1 MRDAVPSPEARTVR
15 WLIGYFGF
23 FQTVHVLVNIRALA
37 RFHRGAE
44 TFPANPPAGGWS
56 DETRATFQ
64 GMAGID
70 AVAGLVTIAFVVDRR
85 RNGELWPWLGTVA
98 LTLANYSAVLYAFPT
113 REAGA
118 WREHPVSYWGLYIAY
133 LPIVALS
140 VLFVWW
146 GVRGDL

>member
-1 MRDAVPSPEARTVR
+1 MDARIVK

-44 TFPANPPAGGWS
+44 TFPANPSAGGWA
-56 DETRATFQ
+56 DETRATFR
-64 GMAGID
+64 GMASID
-70 AVAGLVTIAFVVDRR
+70 TVAGLLALAFVINHR
-85 RNGELWPWLGTVA
+85 RNGKLWPWLGTVS

-118 WREHPVSYWGLYIAY
+118 WREHPVSYLGLYIAY
-133 LPIVALS
+133 LPIVVLS

-146 GVRGDL
+146 EVHDDL